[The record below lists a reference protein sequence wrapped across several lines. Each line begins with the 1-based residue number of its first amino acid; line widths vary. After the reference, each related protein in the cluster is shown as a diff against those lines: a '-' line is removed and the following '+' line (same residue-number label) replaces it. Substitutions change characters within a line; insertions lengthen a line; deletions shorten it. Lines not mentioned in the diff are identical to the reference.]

1 MAINQSANK
10 ATTQY
15 HAWVPQMPG
24 YSAFKDKAFADMR
37 TPEEQIW
44 WLYAH
49 TKNLPDTVEYNAL
62 KAQVSQ
68 LFELYNQLVEQ
79 GFDKYYE
86 EWNKELEAWLTENAG
101 QIYALFAK
109 QVFFGLTDDGYF
121 CAYVPDSW
129 ADIWFDTG
137 AIYGTPEYGRLILG
151 FDADGHPVNSARSD
165 YKVLDSTVQSAIEAA
180 AGNGISYSNRKLG
193 INSGNGLAI
202 NTATNMVEVPI
213 GENLRYTTN
222 GIDVPDANDITRG
235 VVKLT
240 HDVNNLDGE
249 EKAITSDGVFAY
261 ANSKYEDGISIP
273 PTYQI
278 EGISGAHNAVLFQG
292 SIVISGYITVQPN
305 VQITPDIPLFYF
317 KGCKTGTIQGQ
328 PNWIFGKP
336 KNFPNFKVF
345 NYKDGVGLGVLSSY
359 VPQQPESF
367 GAFLT
372 VPATYRKESV

>member
-1 MAINQSANK
+1 MAINQSVNK

-15 HAWVPQMPG
+15 HAWAPQMPG

-49 TKNLPDTVEYNAL
+49 AKNLPDTVKYNEL
-62 KAQVSQ
+62 RAQVSQ

-79 GFDKYYE
+79 GFDAYYE
-86 EWNKELEAWLTENAG
+86 EWNKELEDWLTENAG
-101 QIYALFAK
+101 QIYAVFAK

-137 AIYGTPEYGRLILG
+137 AIYGTPEYGRLILS

-165 YKVLDSTVQSAIEAA
+165 YKVLDSTVQSAIKAA

-202 NTATNMVEVPI
+202 NPVTNMVEVPL
-213 GENLRYTTN
+213 GDNLRYTSN
-222 GIDVPDANDITRG
+222 GIDAPEADDITRG

-249 EKAITSDGVFAY
+249 EKAVTSDGVFAY
-261 ANSKYEDGISIP
+261 APNKKTAGVSPLISVKTKLLPGTYGEGFFINSTLYLYISVYTEYNANDILATVNLDAINGTFKNVQDTLLQHIPTNLIFNVKNNVFTLRFEKNRNTSSAYSISI
-273 PTYQI
+273 
-278 EGISGAHNAVLFQG
+278 A
-292 SIVISGYITVQPN
+292 
-305 VQITPDIPLFYF
+305 IPL
-317 KGCKTGTIQGQ
+317 
-328 PNWIFGKP
+328 
-336 KNFPNFKVF
+336 
-345 NYKDGVGLGVLSSY
+345 
-359 VPQQPESF
+359 SF
-367 GAFLT
+367 TAD
-372 VPATYRKESV
+372 